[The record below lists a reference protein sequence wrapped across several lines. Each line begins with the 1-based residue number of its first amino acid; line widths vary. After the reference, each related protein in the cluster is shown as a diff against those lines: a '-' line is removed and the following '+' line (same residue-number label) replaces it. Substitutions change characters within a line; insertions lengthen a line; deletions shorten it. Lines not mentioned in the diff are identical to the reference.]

1 MLLAIRALWRLLRVA
16 LHLAYGLFLAGTFYP
31 VLSLA
36 RRRRSKQRWSRDLL
50 ALFGVRLDSAGNVAN
65 GARLLVSNHI
75 SWLDIFVINAVEPA
89 VFVSKDDILG
99 WPLIGTLSR
108 HTETIYLER
117 GCHRSA
123 HSVSQQIAA
132 VLSSGTTVAIFPE
145 GTTSHGECVLPFRG
159 ALLEGALRAG
169 TPIQPLALRYT
180 TGAGGKTKAAAYC
193 GTTSLLESM
202 WAIAVAPSLR
212 AHLIHLEPLPVN
224 GQDRRMLAMTSQ
236 TLIRRTLFPDGA
248 AGIADRMDNVSQ
260 AGILDAQDQ
269 GAESALGVI

>member
-1 MLLAIRALWRLLRVA
+1 MLLAIRALWRLSCVG

-36 RRRRSKQRWSRDLL
+36 RRRRIKQRWSHDLL
-50 ALFGVRLDSAGNVAN
+50 ALFGVQLDSAGNVAK

-89 VFVSKDDILG
+89 VFVSKDDILA

-169 TPIQPLALRYT
+169 TPVQPLALRYT
-180 TGAGGKTKAAAYC
+180 TSAGGKTKAAAYC
-193 GTTSLLESM
+193 GTTSLIESM

-212 AHLIHLEPLPVN
+212 ARLIHLEPLPLD
-224 GQDRRMLAMTSQ
+224 GMDRRTLAMTSQ
-236 TLIRRTLFPDGA
+236 LLIRRTLFPEGA
-248 AGIADRMDNVSQ
+248 TGIASAAECDTQ
-260 AGILDAQDQ
+260 AEILDAEGN